1 VPQRIV
7 RDCSVMR
14 TIDPWQEAAECERSL
29 EAEAN
34 PERRVVL
41 EKLRDLWIVL
51 GNDTSWMLDEEFAKE
66 LEAIAGAQ
74 GNTLH

>member
-1 VPQRIV
+1 
-7 RDCSVMR
+7 
-14 TIDPWQEAAECERSL
+14 
-29 EAEAN
+29 
-34 PERRVVL
+34 VVL

-51 GNDTSWMLDEEFAKE
+51 GNDTSWMLDEEFAKQ